1 MTGSIIML
9 KPARLAKDGMCSHQ
23 PRCPDALAPDRIAA
37 WPVARRPEQGW
48 SLLCNGVVLFDDG
61 GQLLPDGRAI
71 SLASTCTA
79 ADLPRRV
86 AEFAA
91 AQFGTVAAAAEECDA
106 LVATGVVPIGVW
118 R

>member
-1 MTGSIIML
+1 MTGSITLL
-9 KPARLAKDGMCSHQ
+9 KPAPRARDGTCSHQ
-23 PRCPDALAPDRIAA
+23 PRCPDALAPDRMAA

-71 SLASTCTA
+71 SPPATCTA
-79 ADLPRRV
+79 ADLPRR
-86 AEFAA
+86 AAGPAA
-91 AQFGTVAAAAEECDA
+91 AQPGTAAAAPRGCDA
-106 LVATGVVPIGVW
+106 PVAGGVVLAGVG

>member
-1 MTGSIIML
+1 MGLFMLL
-9 KPARLAKDGMCSHQ
+9 KPALLAKDAMCSHQ
-23 PRCPDALAPDRIAA
+23 PRCPDALAPDRMAA

-71 SLASTCTA
+71 SPPATCTA
-79 ADLPRRV
+79 ADLPRRA
-86 AEFAA
+86 AEPAA
-91 AQFGTVAAAAEECDA
+91 ARPGTAAAAPRGCDA
-106 LVATGVVPIGVW
+106 PVAGGVVLAGVG

>member
-1 MTGSIIML
+1 MTGSITML
-9 KPARLAKDGMCSHQ
+9 KPALRTRDRLCSHQ

-71 SLASTCTA
+71 SPAPACTA
-79 ADLPRRV
+79 AGLPRRA
-86 AEFAA
+86 AELAA
-91 AQFGTVAAAAEECDA
+91 AQFDKAAAAAGGCDA
-106 LVATGVVPIGVW
+106 LMVTGVMPAGA
-118 R
+118 RR

>member
-1 MTGSIIML
+1 MTGSNIMR
-9 KPARLAKDGMCSHQ
+9 KPALQAKDRTCWHQ
-23 PRCPDALAPDRIAA
+23 PRCPDALTPDRIAA

-71 SLASTCTA
+71 SPAPARTA
-79 ADLPRRV
+79 ADLPRRA
-86 AEFAA
+86 AELAA
-91 AQFGTVAAAAEECDA
+91 ARSGAVAAAPWGCDA
-106 LVATGVVPIGVW
+106 PVATGVVPAGA